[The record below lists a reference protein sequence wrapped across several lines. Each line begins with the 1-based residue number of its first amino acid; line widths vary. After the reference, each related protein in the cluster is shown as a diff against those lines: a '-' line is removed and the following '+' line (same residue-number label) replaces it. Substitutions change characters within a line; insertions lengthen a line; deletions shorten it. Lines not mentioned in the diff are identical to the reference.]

1 MPQSVS
7 QKPIHRGVIVSL
19 ALLTFM
25 IFVMVVIGG
34 VTRLTG
40 SGLSIVE
47 WQPVV
52 GIFPPLNEIQ
62 WLAEFKKYK
71 ASPEFKNINFDMT
84 LQGFQSIYWLEY
96 IHRLWGRLMGIV
108 LLVPTIMCF
117 VKPSL
122 KSIRTRVG
130 LLWVLG
136 GLQALMGWYM
146 VKSGLV
152 SDPHVSP
159 YRLAA
164 HLLLGFGIFGVS
176 LDTTL
181 KLLPRASLTGYSS
194 KAVTTLKQ
202 QGMVVMG
209 CVLATVLM
217 GAFVAGHKAGLIYNS
232 FPLMGDGVVPSEFGF
247 YKPWWRDITENPA
260 TIQFIHRVLATLTV
274 GIATLYVLT
283 SLSKPLPSLLKTGL
297 VITGIVVVTQ
307 YILGILTLI
316 MQVPVHLGATHQGVA
331 LLLFGAVLYVIASA
345 RRMIPHK

>member
-1 MPQSVS
+1 MPQSIS
-7 QKPIHRGVIVSL
+7 QKPTHQGVIVSL
-19 ALLTFM
+19 GLLTVM

-52 GIFPPLNEIQ
+52 GILPPLNEGQ
-62 WLAEFKKYK
+62 WLAEFQKYK

-96 IHRLWGRLMGIV
+96 IHRLWGRGMGIV
-108 LLVPTIMCF
+108 LLVPTVMCF
-117 VKPSL
+117 VRPSL
-122 KSIRTRVG
+122 KSIRTRMA

-136 GLQALMGWYM
+136 GLQGVMGWYM

-181 KLLPRASLTGYSS
+181 KLLPRQSLTGYSAQ
-194 KAVTTLKQ
+194 AVRALKH
-202 QGMVVMG
+202 QGMIVMG
-209 CVLATVLM
+209 CVLVTVVM

-232 FPLMGDGVVPSEFGF
+232 FPLMGEGIVPSELGF
-247 YKPWWRDITENPA
+247 YTPWWKDLTENPA
-260 TIQFIHRVLATLTV
+260 TIQFIHRVLATLTA

-283 SLSKPLPSLLKTGL
+283 SLSKPLPSALKTGL
-297 VITGIVVVTQ
+297 MLTGFVVLTQ
-307 YILGILTLI
+307 YALGILTLLL
-316 MQVPVHLGATHQGVA
+316 QVPVHLGATHQGVA

-345 RRMIPHK
+345 RRMRPHN